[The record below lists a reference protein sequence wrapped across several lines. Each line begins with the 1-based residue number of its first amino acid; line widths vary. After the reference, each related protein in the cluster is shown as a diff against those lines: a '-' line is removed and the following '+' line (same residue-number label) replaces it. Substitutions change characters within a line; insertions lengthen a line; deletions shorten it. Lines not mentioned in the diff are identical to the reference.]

1 MIALIKLSPMVFL
14 AGLMMSGMDILIAAP
29 IAFVAA
35 VVVAMLTDRF
45 AFSELQDAALD
56 NLKHFL
62 IAFLILQLAYA
73 VAECFMSTGV
83 AASVIN
89 MSLSLGVTAKHV
101 APVALLVTAVLSV
114 ATGTSWGTFAACAP

>member
-62 IAFLILQLAYA
+62 TRPRGGGRPAPCGAQGDPPGR
-73 VAECFMSTGV
+73 MGGV
-83 AASVIN
+83 ERV
-89 MSLSLGVTAKHV
+89 G
-101 APVALLVTAVLSV
+101 
-114 ATGTSWGTFAACAP
+114 G